1 MTEEAYARYFADREM
16 FERAMSLSAG
26 NRRVA
31 AVHSELAQRYEAMA
45 AVFGAK
51 RPGGPPTRD

>member
-31 AVHSELAQRYEAMA
+31 AVHSELAERYEAMA

-51 RPGGPPTRD
+51 RPGGPRTRD

>member
-16 FERAMSLSAG
+16 FERAMSLNAG

-31 AVHSELAQRYEAMA
+31 AVHSELAERYEAMA